1 MMHSIT
7 NLGNGQADTS
17 FINRMKKNRMKKNR
31 MKKIQHGRH
40 QIVYKKM
47 NNYWN
52 P

>member
-17 FINRMKKNRMKKNR
+17 FINRMKKNR